1 MASDIINKDD
11 DYGELQTSGEHMF
24 KAQFKILF
32 HHVLGEID

>member
-11 DYGELQTSGEHMF
+11 DYGELQTSGEHMI

-32 HHVLGEID
+32 QHLLGETD